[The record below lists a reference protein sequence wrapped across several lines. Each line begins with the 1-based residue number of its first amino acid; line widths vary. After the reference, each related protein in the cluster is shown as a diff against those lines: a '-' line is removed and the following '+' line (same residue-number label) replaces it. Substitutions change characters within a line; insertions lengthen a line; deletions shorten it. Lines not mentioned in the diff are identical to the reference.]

1 MKLKNNKIQSE
12 EEFLKNYDSSEFEK
26 PSVTVDNIIF
36 SVFETEKNNYRK
48 NPDKNLYLLLIKRGQ
63 HPFINQWAL
72 PGGFVKMDES
82 MEAEAYR
89 ELKEETNLENIYMEQ
104 LYTFGEVNRDPRM
117 RVISTAYMAL
127 IKPDNIELRAS
138 TDAKEVSWFKVSYEF
153 TGEKLSLELS
163 NEETVLR
170 STLKISKKIK
180 GEGGI
185 QIENGEGLAFDH
197 AKIVAYALIRLR
209 NKIEYTDLVFNLM
222 PEYFTLT
229 ELQKVYEII
238 LGKELIKAN
247 FRRKIKD
254 MVVETEKFTDEAGH
268 RPSRLFKFDTMMSE
282 WVNIGRRKMR
292 KINAVYDKNKIKK
305 NNKNFFLIY
314 K

>member
-1 MKLKNNKIQSE
+1 MKLKNKGIQSE

-72 PGGFVKMDES
+72 PGGFVRMDES
-82 MEAEAYR
+82 IEEGAYR

-104 LYTFGEVNRDPRM
+104 LYTLGDVSRDPRM

-127 IKPDNIELRAS
+127 IKPDNVELKAS
-138 TDAKEVSWFKVSYEF
+138 TDAKEVAWFKVSYEF
-153 TGEKLSLELS
+153 IGEKLSLELS
-163 NEETVLR
+163 HEETILK
-170 STLKISKKIK
+170 STLKVSKKIK
-180 GEGGI
+180 GEGAVE
-185 QIENGEGLAFDH
+185 IESEEGLAFDH
-197 AKIVAYALIRLR
+197 AKIIAYALIRLR

-222 PEYFTLT
+222 PKYFTLT

-268 RPSRLFKFDTMMSE
+268 RPSRLFKFETVTLE
-282 WVNIGRRKMR
+282 
-292 KINAVYDKNKIKK
+292 
-305 NNKNFFLIY
+305 
-314 K
+314 

>member
-1 MKLKNNKIQSE
+1 MKLKNKEISSE

-36 SVFETEKNNYRK
+36 SVFETEKDNYRK
-48 NPDKNLYLLLIKRGQ
+48 NPDKNLYLLVIKRGR

-82 MEAEAYR
+82 IEAGAHR

-104 LYTFGEVNRDPRM
+104 LYTFGDVNRDPRM

-127 IKPDNIELRAS
+127 IKPDNIELKAD
-138 TDAKEVSWFKVSYEF
+138 TDAKEVSWFKVSYKFIE
-153 TGEKLSLELS
+153 ENLSLELS
-163 NEETVLR
+163 NEETILK

-180 GEGGI
+180 GEGAV
-185 QIENGEGLAFDH
+185 QIVSGEGLAFDH
-197 AKIVAYALIRLR
+197 AKIIAYSLIRLR

-222 PEYFTLT
+222 PKYFTLT

-268 RPSRLFKFDTMMSE
+268 RPSRLFKFEPVMLE
-282 WVNIGRRKMR
+282 
-292 KINAVYDKNKIKK
+292 
-305 NNKNFFLIY
+305 
-314 K
+314 